1 MAGYSSIT
9 LMTSPVNML
18 LSAGGAELANSRRFV
33 DLWDIERARVQFNS
47 SANISV
53 RIEYSKDYGD
63 TWSTLIDEDSYVGSN
78 PYASTWFA
86 LPPEVQ
92 ANDVLLRAVGI
103 GSGLLLTVNY
113 VELSFG

>member
-9 LMTSPVNML
+9 LMTSPVTL
-18 LSAGGAELANSRRFV
+18 TIGTSGTELANSRRFV

-47 SANISV
+47 SSSISV
-53 RIEYSKDYGD
+53 RIEYSKDYGS
-63 TWSTLIDEDSYVGSN
+63 TWATLINEDSYVGYN

-92 ANDVLLRAVGI
+92 ANDVLLRAVGV
-103 GSGLLLTVNY
+103 GAGLFLTVNY
-113 VELSFG
+113 VEVSFG